1 MPGFTTHYLFGI
13 DAYRR
18 IDDPKIRWNLAHNH
32 SAYALGLQGPDLF
45 FYFFPSYLLHRENLG
60 ALAHSRDTGLFFS
73 NLLKSRML
81 FHGKPHS
88 LGVADA
94 YISGF
99 LGHYTLDCTAHPYVY
114 AFTKYDPDAPR
125 KVTHYFGQH
134 AYFETEIDNELLL
147 YKKGLRP
154 TQFHQ
159 NDTIRLNPLQKKV
172 IAKMLTY
179 AYRNTY
185 PRLIVS
191 DFLMRRAFRWMRTV
205 TRLLNDPSGQKKVL
219 VRFMEKLILR
229 RPLFSPML
237 ASDHYRFVKD
247 PLNMTHRRWVH
258 PWTKKASTESF
269 RDLYRKAGR
278 LYDKRLKL
286 YYHMVAHGFSEE
298 LQQQVVHA
306 YGNRSFLS
314 GEELEK

>member
-1 MPGFTTHYLFGI
+1 
-13 DAYRR
+13 
-18 IDDPKIRWNLAHNH
+18 
-32 SAYALGLQGPDLF
+32 
-45 FYFFPSYLLHRENLG
+45 
-60 ALAHSRDTGLFFS
+60 
-73 NLLKSRML
+73 
-81 FHGKPHS
+81 
-88 LGVADA
+88 
-94 YISGF
+94 
-99 LGHYTLDCTAHPYVY
+99 
-114 AFTKYDPDAPR
+114 
-125 KVTHYFGQH
+125 VTHYFGQH

-147 YKKGLRP
+147 HKKGLRP

-237 ASDHYRFVKD
+237 ASDHYRFVRD
-247 PLNMTHRRWVH
+247 PLNLTNRRWIH

-286 YYHMVAHGFSEE
+286 YYHMAAHGFSEE
-298 LQQQVVHA
+298 LQQQMVHA

-314 GEELEK
+314 GEDLGK

>member
-1 MPGFTTHYLFGI
+1 MPGFTTHYFFGI
-13 DAYRR
+13 DAYQR
-18 IDDPKIRWNLAHNH
+18 IEDPKIRRNLAHNRG
-32 SAYALGLQGPDLF
+32 AYALGLQGPDLF
-45 FYFFPSYLLHRENLG
+45 FYFFPSYVLHRENLG
-60 ALAHSRDTGLFFS
+60 ALAHSWDTGLFFS

-81 FHGKPHS
+81 FDGKPHS
-88 LGVADA
+88 LAVADA

-99 LGHYTLDCTAHPYVY
+99 LGHYTLDTTAHPYVY
-114 AFTKYDPDAPR
+114 AFTKYDPENPR

-134 AYFETEIDNELLL
+134 AYFETEIDNEILF

-159 NDTIRLNPLQKKV
+159 DETIRLNPLQQKV
-172 IAKMLTY
+172 IARMLTY

-191 DFLMRRAFRWMRTV
+191 DFLMRSAFHWMRTGL
-205 TRLLNDPSGQKKVL
+205 RMLSDPTGQKKVL
-219 VRFMEKLILR
+219 VRSVEKVFLR
-229 RPLFSPML
+229 RPLFSAML

-247 PLNMTHRRWVH
+247 PLNLAHRRWLH
-258 PWTKKASTESF
+258 PWNKKASTESF

-298 LQQQVVHA
+298 LQQQMVQA

-314 GEELEK
+314 GEELA